1 MLSSLCY
8 TSPVQL
14 FSMANLLATTKD
26 AYTRASTLYP
36 SQMRIVRFVISG
48 GTATT
53 VNLSILY
60 VLTHFLG
67 VWYLYSSI
75 MAFAAS
81 FFVSFTLQKFW
92 TFGDA
97 SRHRMRA
104 QAFTYLLI
112 ILFALLINTTL
123 LFIFVE
129 MAHLHYLVA
138 QFISGLLIAVINFFS
153 YKHIV
158 FKKRVDTTLFPNQH
172 SQ

>member
-1 MLSSLCY
+1 M
-8 TSPVQL
+8 PG
-14 FSMANLLATTKD
+14 LAL
-26 AYTRASTLYP
+26 YRSVSASHP
-36 SQMRIVRFVISG
+36 SAMRIVRFVISG

-53 VNLSILY
+53 VNLSTLY

-92 TFGDA
+92 TFGDT

-112 ILFALLINTTL
+112 ILFALLVNTTL

-129 MAHLHYLVA
+129 MAHLHYLLA
-138 QFISGLLIAVINFFS
+138 QLISGVFIAVINFSS